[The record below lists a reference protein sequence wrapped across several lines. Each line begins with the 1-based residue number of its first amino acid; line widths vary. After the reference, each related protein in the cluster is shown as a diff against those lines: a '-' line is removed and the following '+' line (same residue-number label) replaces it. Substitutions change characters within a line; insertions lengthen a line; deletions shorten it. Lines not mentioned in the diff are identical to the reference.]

1 MDRSGHRRKLA
12 KSVEELM
19 FGRQA
24 THKNR
29 LDIDRFVAALLEAIQ
44 DEVAQQ
50 IAPPADE
57 HQVGGPP

>member
-1 MDRSGHRRKLA
+1 MDGSGHRRKLA

-29 LDIDRFVAALLEAIQ
+29 LDIDRFVAVLLDAIR

-50 IAPPADE
+50 IAPPAE
-57 HQVGGPP
+57 EFRAGGPP